1 VNRGTSYL
9 VACCQLDLQSIDGR
23 DRIGSR
29 VNKMLKMIEDIIIGY
44 RDYLP
49 VKLIVFPEFSI
60 SSIPCNSSNDLI
72 DKVALPADNEFID
85 SFVESAAKHDIVINL
100 GTFIEKRSDNK
111 VVFNTSITVDKSG
124 PILSYRKL
132 NPFIPLEPVHSPHDL
147 EDYNDSWLPVANTE
161 IGSLATQICY
171 DVRFPEMSRVL
182 GSKGAELI
190 MVPSAFMEP
199 WGVRPPTDVWSV
211 ALRGRAIENSVF
223 VVGCS
228 LASSYSN
235 HPPFSWSGGSMIVD
249 YEGRIVAQ
257 AAGNT
262 EQILVAPINIDELRS
277 FRESTNL
284 FSPNHLRTEIY
295 KDFYAESVFPPK
307 SAVWRQ
313 NHDISQDSLRKLL
326 NELKAKRQTK
336 RSSM

>member
-1 VNRGTSYL
+1 MNYL

-23 DRIGSR
+23 DGIRSR
-29 VNKMLKMIEDIIIGY
+29 VNKMLRMIEDVVIGY
-44 RDYLP
+44 KDYLP
-49 VKLIVFPEFSI
+49 VRLIVFPEFSI
-60 SSIPCNSSNDLI
+60 SSIPCNSSNELI
-72 DKVALPADNEFID
+72 DKVALPADNEFVD
-85 SFVESAAKHDIVINL
+85 SFVESAAKHNIVINL
-100 GTFIEKRSDNK
+100 GTFIEKRSDDNA
-111 VVFNTSITVDKSG
+111 VFNTSITVDKNG
-124 PILSYRKL
+124 PIISYRKL

-147 EDYNDSWLPVANTE
+147 EDYDDSWLPVADTE

-171 DVRFPEMSRVL
+171 DARFPEMSRVL
-182 GSKGAELI
+182 RFKGAELI

-199 WGVRPPTDVWSV
+199 WGVRPPMDVWSV

-235 HPPFSWSGGSMIVD
+235 HPPFSWTGGSMIVD

-262 EQILVAPINIDELRS
+262 EQILVAPININELRS
-277 FRESTNL
+277 FRELTNL

-307 SAVWRQ
+307 SAFFGQ
-313 NHDISQDSLRKLL
+313 NRNVSQDSLRRLL
-326 NELKAKRQTK
+326 NELKTEHKTK